1 MLHSIDSQYRWIIL
15 LISLL
20 LLTTFNPSNS
30 NFGNIFFNI
39 KNIEYNKTLFL
50 EESLKAKVNDLLI
63 DQSLLLLDKKKIKDL
78 FAQNKWVKSL
88 VFKKEFPN
96 KLHINVEE
104 YYPIGFYKFK
114 KNIYLINSGFRI
126 SLRSNDLNLQ
136 NLIEFQNI
144 KNLKEIKVFVNK
156 LKTYRKF
163 LSQINKIEYIHK
175 DRWNVFLQND
185 QKIKFGQYNLKNQIN
200 YLEYISKDKK
210 IKIIDL
216 RNEGQIVIS
225 YEK

>member
-114 KNIYLINSGFRI
+114 KKIYLINSGFRI